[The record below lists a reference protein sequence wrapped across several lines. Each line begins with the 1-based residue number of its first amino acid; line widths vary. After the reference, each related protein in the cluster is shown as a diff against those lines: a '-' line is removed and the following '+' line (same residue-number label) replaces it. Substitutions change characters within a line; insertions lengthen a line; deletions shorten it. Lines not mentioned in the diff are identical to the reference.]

1 MKEFFFV
8 ILIFF
13 CSCVDVK
20 YEESSGGINEILIVL
35 DNKYNKKTI
44 KDFINS
50 KNQTFKGLPQK
61 QKTLDITYIP
71 LKSFKDIFKKQRCIA
86 IIAESET
93 ESFRVINE
101 KWAGGQK
108 VFYFTA
114 PDSEKIKKLL
124 DQNIDIVFNKTQE
137 AHTDF
142 LFQEIKSHHN
152 KDVYNYIKDKFNLSF
167 YAPSSFVLNK
177 ENKNTVWFLSES
189 ETTDYLN
196 NILIYTHKDKNLSND
211 LILELRES
219 KIKDFIETQEG
230 SYMTTDKRYDIYF
243 NKDTSLFFLENT
255 FLGLW
260 RLEGATMGG
269 PFYSKIIRD
278 TINDRLIFLESFLFY
293 PNEKKR
299 NIMIQNKTI
308 LDNVVVFKN

>member
-1 MKEFFFV
+1 MKEVFFV
-8 ILIFF
+8 ILIFL
-13 CSCVDVK
+13 CSCVDVS
-20 YEESSGGINEILIVL
+20 YEESSGGINEILFVL
-35 DNKYNKKTI
+35 DKEHNKKSI

-50 KNQTFKGLPQK
+50 KNQNFKGLPQK
-61 QKTLDITYIP
+61 QKTLDITYITSQ
-71 LKSFKDIFKKQRCIA
+71 SFKDIFKKQRCIA
-86 IIAESET
+86 ILAESET

-114 PDSEKIKKLL
+114 PDSEKIKNLL
-124 DQNIDIVFNKTQE
+124 YENIDTVFHKTQ
-137 AHTDF
+137 ATHIDF
-142 LFQEIKSHHN
+142 LFQEIKSQHN
-152 KDVYNYIKDKFNLSF
+152 KDVYNYIKDKFNISF
-167 YAPSSFVLNK
+167 YAPGTFVLNK
-177 ENKNTVWFLSES
+177 EEKNTVWFLSES
-189 ETTDYLN
+189 EKTDYLN
-196 NILIYTHKDKNLSND
+196 NILIYTHEDKKLSSD

-230 SYMTTDKRYDIYF
+230 SYMTTDKRYDIFF
-243 NKDTSLFFLENT
+243 NKDTSLYFLENT
-255 FLGLW
+255 FFGLW

-293 PNEKKR
+293 PNENKR

>member
-8 ILIFF
+8 IFLFLF
-13 CSCVDVK
+13 SCVDVS
-20 YEESSGGINEILIVL
+20 YEESSGGLNEVLFVL
-35 DNKYNKKTI
+35 DNKYNKKEI

-50 KNQTFKGLPQK
+50 KNQPFKGLPQK

-71 LKSFKDIFKKQRCIA
+71 SQSFKDIFKKQRCIVVL
-86 IIAESET
+86 AESEI
-93 ESFRVINE
+93 ESFKVINE

-108 VFYFTA
+108 LFYFAA

-124 DQNIDIVFNKTQE
+124 VENIDTVFSKTQ
-137 AHTDF
+137 ATHTDF

-152 KDVYNYIKDKFNLSF
+152 KDIYNYIKDKLKISF
-167 YAPSSFVLNK
+167 YVPNTFILNK
-177 ENKNTVWFLSES
+177 EDKNTVWFLSES
-189 ETTDYLN
+189 EKTDYLN
-196 NILIYTHKDKNLSND
+196 NILIHTYENKNLSID
-211 LILELRES
+211 LILDLRER
-219 KIKDFIETQEG
+219 KIKSFIETQEG
-230 SYMTTDKRYDIYF
+230 SYMTTDKRYDIVF
-243 NKDTSLFFLENT
+243 NKDTSLYFSENT
-255 FLGLW
+255 FFGLW

-308 LDNVVVFKN
+308 LDNVNVFKN